1 MKNIKTNLLISFL
14 ILILTAV
21 NADAKWWIFGQSNDE
36 VNINYLYLN
45 KIAYDESGEKVT
57 IYKETLQDGLIYIT
71 GKASTKKGKLG
82 GVRIT
87 TNNKEKWEEAK
98 FSDNGAF
105 EYSFRPELNK
115 DYVLFIEIM
124 DTAGKTNDIELTRK
138 EVKIS
143 DQNIMNLIKETLDK
157 MIEAYR
163 NEDPTR
169 FMSYI
174 SDDFT
179 GDEANL
185 DRAVRRDFNAFDNID
200 LRYTL
205 NNITAGSKGMVYVS
219 INFNRSVIS
228 TKDGKPY
235 TDKGITEFIFQLG
248 PARVYNMKNPLIFGL
263 SDAENVAVGT
273 VKSSSG
279 ELNISLNETN
289 TVALTADGTTA
300 DSSVVSGTVTL
311 TTVDPFTNFQGFI
324 FADEDVT
331 SETNAASIN
340 GDFGMAI
347 EGGPMALVTPRGGV
361 KIKKRASTT
370 LAQITTADESGYG
383 DWADAGQAGD
393 SYVFKLSD
401 NTYGV
406 IEITNLTGG
415 AIPRNGTIRYKYQP
429 NGTRN
434 F

>member
-14 ILILTAV
+14 ILILTSV

-57 IYKETLQDGLIYIT
+57 IYKETLQEGLIYIT

-235 TDKGITEFIFQLG
+235 TDKGMTEFIFQLG

-289 TVALTADGTTA
+289 TVALTADGTTS
-300 DSSVVSGTVTL
+300 DSTVLSGTITL
-311 TTVDPFTNFQGFI
+311 TTVNMFNFQGFI

-331 SETNAASIN
+331 SETDAGNVT
-340 GDFGMAI
+340 GDFGMVI
-347 EGGPMALVTPRGGV
+347 EGMGSIAFISLRAGV
-361 KIKKRASTT
+361 VVKKRANTPIT
-370 LAQITTADESGYG
+370 QITTADESGYG
-383 DWADAGQAGD
+383 TTPDSGQAGD
-393 SYVFKLSD
+393 SYVFRLSN

-406 IEITNLTGG
+406 IEISSMTAGNS
-415 AIPRNGTIRYKYQP
+415 GTIKYKYQP

>member
-1 MKNIKTNLLISFL
+1 MPQFYLSIEATSFL
-14 ILILTAV
+14 TQG
-21 NADAKWWIFGQSNDE
+21 D
-36 VNINYLYLN
+36 INYLYLN

-57 IYKETLQDGLIYIT
+57 IYKETLQDGLIYIN

-98 FSDNGAF
+98 VSENGAF

-115 DYVLFIEIM
+115 DYILYIEIM

-138 EVKIS
+138 EVKLS
-143 DQNIMNLIKETLDK
+143 DQNIMALIKETLDK
-157 MIEAYR
+157 MIDAYR

-169 FMSYI
+169 FMSYV

-185 DRAVRRDFNAFDNID
+185 DRAIRRDFNAFDNID

-205 NNITAGSKGMVYVS
+205 NNITAGTKGMAYVS

-228 TKDGKPY
+228 TKDGRAY
-235 TDKGITEFIFQLG
+235 SDKGMTEFIFQLG

-263 SDAENVAVGT
+263 SDAANVAVGT

-279 ELNISLNETN
+279 ELNISLSETN
-289 TVALTADGTTA
+289 AVSLTADGTTG
-300 DSSVVSGTVTL
+300 DSSVLSGTVTL
-311 TTVDPFTNFQGFI
+311 TTTVPWVSYQGFI
-324 FADEDVT
+324 FDEENT
-331 SETNAASIN
+331 TNENWASTVG
-340 GDFGMAI
+340 GDFGIMI
-347 EGGPMALVTPRGGV
+347 EAPNMYLIKLSAGQV
-361 KIKKRASTT
+361 KKRAST
-370 LAQITTADESGYG
+370 AIDQINTADESGYG
-383 DWADAGQAGD
+383 NGPENGSVGD
-393 SYVFKLSD
+393 SFVFKLSN

-406 IEITNLTGG
+406 IEITNIAAFG
-415 AIPRNGTIRYKYQP
+415 AGYRGTIKYKYQP
-429 NGTRN
+429 DGTRN